1 MIFNRDKKEVMI
13 TDNGVG
19 MSLDILKKYFLNVG
33 VSYYS
38 SNEYKYKGY
47 AYNPIGNYG
56 IGFLSCFM
64 LSSDVNIESK
74 RYDDQ
79 KLNKIELE
87 RNSEYICLTQE
98 QSTRMQ
104 GTNIILDLDQ
114 FIEVFPDVQ
123 KTKKFLELNFVDCYI
138 PIKILNY
145 ENGNTSETACELI
158 GLKDNSDSIA
168 RLDKYLNNVEGYIEL
183 NCRTIGC
190 VESLQDFE
198 GDTSYV
204 YLNDKEILVEE
215 SEAKVDINDFI
226 HDRQVSYL
234 KVPIIS
240 SDVSDRFNNYLDV
253 LDDFDEAINKLN
265 DVEYIEIFCTNENEL
280 TEDTFNNSGEQI
292 IGEYDFDDFCRD
304 YGHSSDAPT
313 RTQKIKCFAI
323 NNNISKVLLYEKS
336 KGFGKYSWERTD
348 KIFIKNVFIPD
359 FSISIPCIINGIS
372 LKSALFNI
380 KNKAIVPNVSRNNVQ
395 KNDAERFSYAIGKAI
410 HLWVLENVKL
420 DPSEKNLLNKFIN
433 ICYPDSNEYLA

>member
-1 MIFNRDKKEVMI
+1 
-13 TDNGVG
+13 

-47 AYNPIGNYG
+47 NYNPIGNYG

-98 QSTRMQ
+98 QSTKMQ
-104 GTNIILDLDQ
+104 GTDIILDLDQ
-114 FIEVFPDVQ
+114 FSEVFPDVQ
-123 KTKKFLELNFVDCYI
+123 KTKIFLELNFVDCSI

-145 ENGNTSETACELI
+145 ENGNTSEIACELI

-168 RLDKYLNNVEGYIEL
+168 RLDKYLNNVEGYVEL
-183 NCRTIGC
+183 SCKTIGC
-190 VESLQDFE
+190 VESLRAFE

-204 YLNDKEILVEE
+204 YLCDQGILVEE
-215 SEAKVDINDFI
+215 AETILDINTFV
-226 HDRQVSYL
+226 HDEQVAYL
-234 KVPIIS
+234 KVPIITVA
-240 SDVSDRFNNYLDV
+240 VSDRFNKYLDV

-265 DVEYIEIFCTNENEL
+265 DVQYIEIFCTEEYEL
-280 TEDTFNNSGEQI
+280 TEDTVQTPDEQI
-292 IGEYDFDDFCRD
+292 IGEYDFAAFCRD
-304 YGHSSDAPT
+304 HGHSSDTPT
-313 RTQKIKCFAI
+313 CAKIVRCFAI
-323 NNNISKVLLYEKS
+323 NDNINKVLLYEKT

-348 KIFIKNVFIPD
+348 KIFIKNVLIPE
-359 FSISIPCIINGIS
+359 FSISIPCIVNRIS

-380 KNKAIVPNVSRNNVQ
+380 KNKSIIPNVSRNNVQ
-395 KNDAERFSYAIGKAI
+395 NNDANRFSYAIGKAI
-410 HLWVLENVKL
+410 HLWVLDNVKL
-420 DPSEKNLLNKFIN
+420 DPSEKSLLNKFIN
-433 ICYPDSNEYLA
+433 SCYPDNNEFLA